1 MNNPNGLLHI
11 LTVCKQKNTALVLT
25 IVILK
30 KSHTLATFV
39 SSACD
44 KNPIRLRLLCLYY
57 IG

>member
-44 KNPIRLRLLCLYY
+44 KIPIRLRLLCLY
-57 IG
+57 